1 MEFFSQTFYFILII
15 SVLVLVHELGHFSA
29 AKLFRMRVDRF
40 SIGLGPRAFGKKIG
54 ETDYCISWIPFG
66 GFVKIVGM
74 IDESFDNETM
84 RSEPQPW
91 EFRSKPLYQRFI
103 VITAG
108 VFMNVVLAVMI
119 FWGLN
124 LARGRDVHPVTTI
137 GYVQPGSLAERSGLR
152 DGDRI
157 LSVNGEQ
164 ARYWENVENAIV
176 LESGAEGARITV
188 DRGGEQSV
196 ITVPGTDIEALG
208 DKRFGI
214 YAPGSRPR
222 INAVEDGLPASK
234 SGIQPGDALLS
245 INNQAV
251 RTSEDV
257 IAILGAFPGKPVS
270 ATWLRKDDTLRGSVT
285 PNEKGK
291 IGIALFSAIEGPKEE
306 LRYGVFEAFTASVK
320 GFWTITSMTVTN
332 IWDIIIGKAS
342 FRQSIGG
349 PVKIARMAA
358 QQAEVG
364 IASFLSLVAIL
375 SISLAVINIFPF
387 PALDGGYVIFLMY
400 ELIFR
405 REIPQKVQYYLLY
418 AGWLLLIGLMV
429 FVLYNDIF
437 H

>member
-1 MEFFSQTFYFILII
+1 MEFFSQAFYFIVII
-15 SVLVLVHELGHFSA
+15 SILVVVHELGHFSA

-40 SIGLGPRAFGKKIG
+40 SIGLGPRAFGRKIG

-74 IDESFDNETM
+74 IDESLDSETM
-84 RSEPQPW
+84 KSEPQPW

-108 VFMNVVLAVMI
+108 VIMNIVLAVLI

-124 LARGRDVHPVTTI
+124 LARGREVHKVTTV
-137 GYVQPGSLAERSGLR
+137 GFVQPASLADSVGLQE
-152 DGDRI
+152 GDRI
-157 LSVNGEQ
+157 VSVNGETMF
-164 ARYWENVENAIV
+164 YWEDVERSVA
-176 LESGAEGARITV
+176 LEGAGGDVRIV
-188 DRGGEQSV
+188 VERPGGPVGINVQQQKLMQLQ
-196 ITVPGTDIEALG
+196 T
-208 DKRFGI
+208 KRFGI
-214 YAPGSRPR
+214 YAQGSKPS

-234 SGIQPGDALLS
+234 AGLKAGDAFLS
-245 INNQAV
+245 IGDKQV

-257 IAILGAFPGKPVS
+257 IAVLGTSAGK
-270 ATWLRKDDTLRGSVT
+270 TLPISWERDGSTMNGSVT
-285 PNEKGK
+285 PNESGK
-291 IGIALFSAIEGPKEE
+291 IGVVILSLIDGPKEE
-306 LRYGVFEAFTASVK
+306 IRYGVFGAFTEGVS
-320 GFWTITSMTVTN
+320 GIWNITSLTVTN
-332 IWDIIIGKAS
+332 IWHIIVGKAS

-364 IASFLSLVAIL
+364 IASFLTLLAIL

-418 AGWLLLIGLMV
+418 GGWILLISLMV

-437 H
+437 L